1 MRTIS
6 SNLMA
11 DIMNGTIC
19 NCIKIVQEDGTT
31 HGYTDYGTSL
41 TVGSITYQ
49 PAPGLQKV
57 KMTLTANAEVSNQE
71 LASGWGIDVNEADLR
86 AGKFDNATIE
96 VSWVSWA
103 NPSYGELVV
112 FTGQLGEVTWT
123 EEGFKADI
131 VSFMKNLAKNIGN
144 VFTANCRHTLFS
156 QGGAGYVGKCGIN
169 KDSFKETGSVTGI
182 TIPKWKFSIS
192 TSQADGY
199 YSNGYVKFTSGYNS
213 GLSAVI
219 KNHSAGVIELYLP
232 TAFVI
237 NSGDTFEIFAGCDK
251 TLDTCKN
258 KFNNVLNF
266 GGFPHIK
273 PDVNFQ

>member
-1 MRTIS
+1 MRNIS
-6 SNLMA
+6 QDLMNE
-11 DIMNGTIC
+11 ILGGKIC
-19 NCIKIVQEDGTT
+19 NCIKITQEDGTI
-31 HGYTDYGTSL
+31 HGYTDYDTAL
-41 TVGSITYQ
+41 TVDGTTYN

-71 LASGWGIDVNEADLR
+71 LASGWGIDVNENDMR
-86 AGKFDNATIE
+86 AGKFDNALIE
-96 VSWVSWA
+96 VLWASWA
-103 NPSYGELVV
+103 NPSFGGLTV

-131 VSFMKNLAKNIGN
+131 VSYMKNLAKNIGN

-156 QGGAGYVGKCGIN
+156 QGGSGFVGKCGVN
-169 KDSFKETGSVTGI
+169 KDSFKATGSVTGI

-192 TSQADGY
+192 TSQPDGY
-199 YSNGYVKFTSGYNS
+199 YSNGYVKFTSGYNN

-219 KNHSAGVIELYLP
+219 KNHTANSIELYLP

-237 NSGDTFEIFAGCDK
+237 AQGDTFEIFAGCDK

-273 PDVNFQ
+273 PDVSFQ

>member
-1 MRTIS
+1 MT
-6 SNLMA
+6 

-19 NCIKIVQEDGTT
+19 NCIKISLVDGAV
-31 HGYTDYGTSL
+31 HGYTDYDTAI
-41 TVGSITYQ
+41 TVSGVTYN

-57 KMTLTANAEVSNQE
+57 KMSMTANAEVSNQE
-71 LASGWGIDVNEADLR
+71 LASGWGLDVNEDDLR
-86 AGKFDNATIE
+86 GGKFDSATIE
-96 VSWVSWA
+96 VSWASWK
-103 NPSYGELVV
+103 NPSYGNLVV

-156 QGGAGYVGKCGIN
+156 QGGAGFVGKCGVSN
-169 KDSFKETGSVTGI
+169 SSFASTGSVGAI
-182 TIPKWKFSIS
+182 TIPKWKFAIS
-192 TSQADGY
+192 TSKADGY
-199 YSNGYVKFTSGYNS
+199 YDNGQITFTSGYNN

-219 KNHSAGVIELYLP
+219 KSHVGGVLELYLP

-237 NSGDTFEIFAGCDK
+237 APGDTYTIYAGCDK
-251 TLDTCKN
+251 TLATCKS
-258 KFNNVLNF
+258 KFNNVLNY